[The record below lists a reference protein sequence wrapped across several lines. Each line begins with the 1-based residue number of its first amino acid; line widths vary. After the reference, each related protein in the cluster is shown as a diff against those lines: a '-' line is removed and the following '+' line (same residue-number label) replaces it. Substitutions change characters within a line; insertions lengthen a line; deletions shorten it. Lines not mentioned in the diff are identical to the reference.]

1 VEDNIGIKTSTRTK
15 RDKIK
20 SRIRRTINLKKKT
33 PTKALPA
40 TSLRKL
46 QTREKMSWC
55 ALKPF
60 NVSLMNAGA
69 VRNRTPFSIGG
80 IGCASVINTGL
91 WRQCCSTRLATPPF
105 ASLTTYTLPRNS
117 LSLSLSSFVFL
128 FRILHVDLI
137 S

>member
-1 VEDNIGIKTSTRTK
+1 MTRLRVGLDAPLTF
-15 RDKIK
+15 
-20 SRIRRTINLKKKT
+20 KKKT

-55 ALKPF
+55 ALKPL

-117 LSLSLSSFVFL
+117 LSLSSFIFL
-128 FRILHVDLI
+128 FRILHVDL
-137 S
+137 SS